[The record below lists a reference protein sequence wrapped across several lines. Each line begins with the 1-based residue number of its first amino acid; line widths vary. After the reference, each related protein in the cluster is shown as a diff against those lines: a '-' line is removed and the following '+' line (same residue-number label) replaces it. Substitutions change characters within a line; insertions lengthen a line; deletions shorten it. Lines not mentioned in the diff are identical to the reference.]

1 MIDAEKMAAYVNG
14 EAGGGEMPPEEEGN
28 PEEGGQQGTERLANL
43 ILRLQESAEDV
54 ADVSDEMDAGVL
66 ADPMVPMESDDVEI
80 LQSGFDGLDSNL
92 KKELTACCAA
102 GGLSIE
108 DARYIAQHLAD
119 MELVENPERI
129 AGWLYRIGEMLGGKT
144 APSEEEEGSGYS
156 VDMGDIPESA
166 LTSRWRAYYEPGVVE
181 KESEQL
187 LQAGRGYMDGAF
199 DGATPIG
206 TLKGNRS
213 AVPESPARPLTGD
226 VPFTNLR
233 GGSR

>member
-14 EAGGGEMPPEEEGN
+14 EAGGGEMPPEEEGS
-28 PEEGGQQGTERLANL
+28 PGEGGQQGTERLANL

-54 ADVSDEMDAGVL
+54 ADVSDEMDANVL
-66 ADPMVPMESDDVEI
+66 ADPMVPMEPDDVEI

-144 APSEEEEGSGYS
+144 APSEEEEGAEEEEEGA
-156 VDMGDIPESA
+156 EEEA
-166 LTSRWRAYYEPGVVE
+166 VE
-181 KESEQL
+181 E
-187 LQAGRGYMDGAF
+187 
-199 DGATPIG
+199 
-206 TLKGNRS
+206 
-213 AVPESPARPLTGD
+213 
-226 VPFTNLR
+226 
-233 GGSR
+233 

>member
-144 APSEEEEGSGYS
+144 APSEEEEGTEEG
-156 VDMGDIPESA
+156 E
-166 LTSRWRAYYEPGVVE
+166 GVEEEAVE
-181 KESEQL
+181 E
-187 LQAGRGYMDGAF
+187 
-199 DGATPIG
+199 
-206 TLKGNRS
+206 
-213 AVPESPARPLTGD
+213 
-226 VPFTNLR
+226 
-233 GGSR
+233 